1 MSQSGQGTGDAG
13 QTILVYNV
21 MLDPWKKHPIRVSSK
36 AHPTVLPL
44 GIFSLL
50 LAAFSC
56 PARVPPLL
64 STQVLFGGVEGVPSQ
79 NLSLSFPFPC
89 GSCSSCDLPGPACPL
104 GPGSGPLPAFL
115 SPRPFLHSFYSW
127 LEQPLSLSNPGK
139 GLSCW
144 SRGWGQEPRRKPVPE
159 APVPSWSPQLTAG

>member
-21 MLDPWKKHPIRVSSK
+21 TLDPWKKHPIRVSSK

-50 LAAFSC
+50 LVAFSC

-64 STQVLFGGVEGVPSQ
+64 SSQVLFGGVGGVPSQ

-89 GSCSSCDLPGPACPL
+89 GSCSSCDLPGPSSTLSIPGWSSLSHCLIPGKGYLAGQGVGDRSQEESQCRKPPSPPGAHSSL
-104 GPGSGPLPAFL
+104 QGSGPNASVIFRNLDF
-115 SPRPFLHSFYSW
+115 
-127 LEQPLSLSNPGK
+127 
-139 GLSCW
+139 
-144 SRGWGQEPRRKPVPE
+144 
-159 APVPSWSPQLTAG
+159 